1 MLTTFTTIFQQA
13 PAETTRYMIAG
24 YSVIFTVILGYIVSI
39 IIRRR
44 NLERDVEM
52 LKELEPKEK

>member
-39 IIRRR
+39 VIRRR